1 MNLSS
6 CYNDGTASAPTP
18 MSDTVCIIGAGAA
31 GLSAAKALL
40 EAGVPF
46 DCFERASDLGGLWR
60 HGTDGGHT
68 AAYRGLHINTS
79 KKMME
84 FSDHPMPA
92 ELPEYP
98 SHRQVFEYFSDYA
111 GRFGLREAITF
122 RHSVDHVEPVGGGA
136 GGYDVTVT
144 DLEGAGGDGAS
155 GAATRTER
163 YRAVVVCNGH
173 HWSPKRPDFPGT
185 FDGETLHSFEYDA
198 PERFRD
204 KRVCVVGIGNSGVD
218 IASEVSLVTDQTFL
232 STRRSAWIL
241 PRFILGRPS
250 DHWDTPSGAN
260 LPVWL
265 KRAVYHGLLKLS
277 VGDQEA
283 YGVRRPEHK
292 LLGEHPT
299 MSSALLERAAHG
311 EVVVKPNVAELR
323 GDRVLFEDGTE
334 EAVDTLVYAT
344 GYDIEFPF
352 FDPGFLA
359 ADGNRITMYRRVVV
373 PDVPNLYFVGLFQV
387 VGAMMP
393 IAELQAKW
401 VAGLLTGRLQLP
413 DRETMDRV
421 IEDDQAAM
429 RARFTR
435 SERHTVQVDYWPYI
449 FTLRRAL
456 ENRLDKPDR
465 PRPLAKTAAVAGTA
479 LAGGL
484 AALAGGLALKRRS
497 RTTA

>member
-1 MNLSS
+1 MSS
-6 CYNDGTASAPTP
+6 K
-18 MSDTVCIIGAGAA
+18 VCVIGAGAA
-31 GLSAAKALL
+31 GLTAVKALL
-40 EAGVPF
+40 AEGVPF

-98 SHRQVFEYFSDYA
+98 SHRQVFRYFSGYA
-111 GRFGLREAITF
+111 ERFGLRDAISF
-122 RHSVDHVEPVGGGA
+122 RHEVDHVEPVDGGA
-136 GGYDVTVT
+136 GGFDVTVT
-144 DLEGAGGDGAS
+144 DLDAAGGDGES

-173 HWSPKRPDFPGT
+173 HWSPKRPDFPGS
-185 FDGETLHSFEYDA
+185 FDGEELHSFEYDQ
-198 PERFRD
+198 PEPFRG
-204 KRVCVVGIGNSGVD
+204 KRVVVVGIGNSGVD
-218 IASEVSLVTDQTFL
+218 VATEVSLVTDQTFL

-241 PRFILGRPS
+241 PRFILGRPA

-260 LPVWL
+260 LPLWL
-265 KRAVYHGLLKLS
+265 KRAVYSGLLKLS

-283 YGVRRPEHK
+283 YGVRKPEHK

-311 EVVVKPNVAELR
+311 EVVVKPNVAELK
-323 GDRVLFEDGTE
+323 GDRVRFEDGTE
-334 EAVDTLVYAT
+334 EAADAIIYAT
-344 GYDIEFPF
+344 GYDIQFPF
-352 FDPGFLA
+352 FDPGFLS
-359 ADGNRITMYRRVVV
+359 ADGNQITMYRRVAV

-393 IAELQAKW
+393 IAELQSTW

-413 DRETMDRV
+413 DRAAMDRV
-421 IEDDQAAM
+421 IEEDQAAM

-449 FTLRRAL
+449 FTLREAL
-456 ENRLDKPDR
+456 TNRLDKPA
-465 PRPLAKTAAVAGTA
+465 PPGLSLGKVAAVAG
-479 LAGGL
+479 
-484 AALAGGLALKRRS
+484 AALAGGVAALAARRGKKRGGGAVSARRPVHS
-497 RTTA
+497 P